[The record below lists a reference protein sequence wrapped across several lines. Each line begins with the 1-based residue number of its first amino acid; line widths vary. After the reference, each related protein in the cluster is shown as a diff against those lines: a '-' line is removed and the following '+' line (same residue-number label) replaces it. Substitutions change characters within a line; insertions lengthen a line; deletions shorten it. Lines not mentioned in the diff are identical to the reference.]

1 MPVSVSLSTT
11 LRSYVPDYQPTLGLT
26 LDIEAGMKA
35 SELAKKIGLPLQDIK
50 ITMLNGQRVDL
61 EALVTDGDR
70 VAFFPAVGGG

>member
-11 LRSYVPDYQPTLGLT
+11 LRSFVPDYQPALGLT

-35 SELAKKIGLPLQDIK
+35 SELAEKIGLPLQDIK
-50 ITMLNGQRVDL
+50 ITMLNGKRVEL
-61 EALVTDGDR
+61 EATIADGDR